1 MSSRCKACNNKLT
14 DRELTKRVL
23 SLDKKRVEYAELCTQ
38 CLNAGDYTLFKFKD
52 SIIPD
57 EEIEE

>member
-14 DRELTKRVL
+14 DRELTKRIL

-38 CLNAGDYTLFKFKD
+38 CLNTGDYTLFKFKE
-52 SIIPD
+52 SKVIND
-57 EEIEE
+57 EFEE